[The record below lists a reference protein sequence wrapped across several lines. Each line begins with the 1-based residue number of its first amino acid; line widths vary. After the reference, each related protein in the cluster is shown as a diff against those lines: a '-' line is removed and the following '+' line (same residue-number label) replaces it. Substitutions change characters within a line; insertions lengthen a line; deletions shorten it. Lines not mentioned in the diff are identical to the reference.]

1 MRAACKAVPLI
12 CAQLT
17 LRRQNFYSFVYLMWY
32 RPFLPELGT
41 KASPKVG
48 EGTVQ
53 VACLSPQACLRPTRL
68 PFPRPLSGQQWSG
81 AQVLMGPSEGW
92 AWHN

>member
-1 MRAACKAVPLI
+1 
-12 CAQLT
+12 
-17 LRRQNFYSFVYLMWY
+17 MWY

-41 KASPKVG
+41 KAFPRVG

-68 PFPRPLSGQQWSG
+68 PFPLPLSGQQWSG

-92 AWHN
+92 AWHNEESEAFPWPTGDGKCLE